1 MCTFYLFCNWLIY
14 ILFLIFLIGNSFLCI
29 FSYIYPHTMI
39 YDYNDGLININETY
53 HYLSEYPYINKLIN
67 EYSSMKIK
75 YNDISFDCC
84 YHFYLIPS
92 FSILAVIFSFR
103 FMVFKTDKLICIISE
118 ILSFIIKG
126 IAILDNFLYSKE
138 LKTLP
143 QIEKDKTYG

>member
-1 MCTFYLFCNWLIY
+1 
-14 ILFLIFLIGNSFLCI
+14 
-29 FSYIYPHTMI
+29 MI
-39 YDYNDGLININETY
+39 YDYNDGLININEKY

-84 YHFYLIPS
+84 YLYYLIPS

-103 FMVFKTDKLICIISE
+103 FMVFKTDKLIYIISE